1 MPEDWDFNSKPVL
14 KEKIKTDFIEISDS
28 CGNIWH
34 GINSRLLIKEYNEF
48 KGLEI
53 NEYFLMLPKV
63 PVLCHVIEVS
73 QDMKIFMKDRAFI
86 TKTFFNLNNDLTK
99 SYVVAENEE
108 HDFIKYRGGMGEC
121 LVLFNPSA
129 IFEGENLNN
138 KLQFYSN
145 SPWDN
150 KYCNINNDGVVLK
163 HSYRL
168 SLENGSKAFL
178 NPRFYIMIDEH
189 ISDKLLRCLDNIM
202 FF

>member
-1 MPEDWDFNSKPVL
+1 
-14 KEKIKTDFIEISDS
+14 
-28 CGNIWH
+28 
-34 GINSRLLIKEYNEF
+34 
-48 KGLEI
+48 
-53 NEYFLMLPKV
+53 
-63 PVLCHVIEVS
+63 
-73 QDMKIFMKDRAFI
+73 
-86 TKTFFNLNNDLTK
+86 
-99 SYVVAENEE
+99 
-108 HDFIKYRGGMGEC
+108 MGEC

-168 SLENGSKAFL
+168 SLENGSKVFL

-189 ISDKLLRCLDNIM
+189 ISDKLLRWLGNIM